1 MDKLQKI
8 MDSEIKSECVTEEL
22 KEALRMQYRLNEE
35 DIIKYAL
42 SSSPEDNNK
51 RLKLLGEQDLILR
64 IISA

>member
-8 MDSEIKSECVTEEL
+8 MDSEIKSEYVTEEL

-42 SSSPEDNNK
+42 SPSPEDNNK